1 MTAFDAER
9 ARFNMVEQQ
18 IRPWEVIDPRV
29 LDVLQLVPRDR
40 FVPPAYR
47 ALAYADIEVPLA
59 HGETMLAPKIEA
71 KLLQALA
78 IRPTD
83 RVLEVGTGSG
93 YLTACLARLGGH
105 VVSIERHPDLL
116 AEAETRLAGLG
127 IGNVGLVAGD
137 VFTAGLPDAPFDVI
151 AVTGSVP
158 ALPDSLA
165 ALLNEGG
172 RLFAVIGEP
181 PAQAATL
188 VTRMRGD
195 VFRREALFETVVPPL
210 AGAPKPTAFVF

>member
-1 MTAFDAER
+1 MTAFDPER

-18 IRPWEVIDPRV
+18 IRPWEVVDPRV

-47 ALAYADIEVPLA
+47 ALAYADVEVPLGN
-59 HGETMLAPKIEA
+59 GESMLAPKIEA

-105 VVSIERHPDLL
+105 VVSVDRDAGRI
-116 AEAETRLAGLG
+116 AEAQTRLTELG
-127 IGNVGLVAGD
+127 IGNVELIAGD
-137 VFTAGLPDAPFDVI
+137 AFDPELIRGTYDAI
-151 AVTGSVP
+151 AITGSLPFVP
-158 ALPDSLA
+158 ERFPSLLA
-165 ALLNEGG
+165 EGG
-172 RLFAVIGEP
+172 RLFAVLGDP
-181 PAQAATL
+181 PAQQATL
-188 VTRMRGD
+188 VTRVRGE

-210 AGAPKPTAFVF
+210 VGAPKPAAFVF